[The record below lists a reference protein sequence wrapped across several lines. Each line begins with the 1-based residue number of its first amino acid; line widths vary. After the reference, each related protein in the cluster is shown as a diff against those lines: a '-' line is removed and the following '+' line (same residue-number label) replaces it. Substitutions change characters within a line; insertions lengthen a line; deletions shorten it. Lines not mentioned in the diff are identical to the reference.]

1 MFKISG
7 DNNSRMSLMPLATIR
22 LAPPKIDPL
31 RWASLCGLWLLSGCA
46 TIAPGSAVTDVEFI
60 VQGKL
65 LLTLADEKTALQFSW
80 QQNQDDYVID
90 VWGAFGQGRTQ
101 LRGTGKKMQVM
112 RGQKV
117 IVAGPPELVMQ
128 QQLGWSMPVEA
139 MRYWIL
145 GQPQPNIRFADYA
158 IDEAQSSVRFRQSSW
173 AVSVVLVNGANT
185 ARQDPQPKQV
195 ELIRDDVAVRVK
207 VSKYSRNT
215 R

>member
-1 MFKISG
+1 M
-7 DNNSRMSLMPLATIR
+7 
-22 LAPPKIDPL
+22 

-65 LLTLADEKTALQFSW
+65 LLTLADEKTALRFSW

-173 AVSVVLVNGANT
+173 AVSAVLVNGANT

>member
-1 MFKISG
+1 MFKISAA
-7 DNNSRMSLMPLATIR
+7 NYSRMSLMPLATIR
-22 LAPPKIDPL
+22 LTPPKIDPL

-46 TIAPGSAVTDVEFI
+46 TIAPGSVVTDVEFI

-158 IDEAQSSVRFRQSSW
+158 IDEAQSSVRFRQSFW
-173 AVSVVLVNGANT
+173 AVTAVLVNGANT
-185 ARQDPQPKQV
+185 ASQNPQPKQV

>member
-1 MFKISG
+1 
-7 DNNSRMSLMPLATIR
+7 MPLATIR
-22 LAPPKIDPL
+22 LTPPKIDPL

-46 TIAPGSAVTDVEFI
+46 TIAPGFAVTDVEFI

-101 LRGTGKKMQVM
+101 LRGTGKKMQVL

-185 ARQDPQPKQV
+185 ARQDPQPEQV

>member
-1 MFKISG
+1 MFKITV

-22 LAPPKIDPL
+22 LTPPKIDPL

-46 TIAPGSAVTDVEFI
+46 TIAPGSVVTDVEFI

>member
-1 MFKISG
+1 
-7 DNNSRMSLMPLATIR
+7 MPLATIR
-22 LAPPKIDPL
+22 LTPPKIDPL
-31 RWASLCGLWLLSGCA
+31 RWASLFGLWLLSGCA
-46 TIAPGSAVTDVEFI
+46 TIAPGSVVTDVEFI

>member
-1 MFKISG
+1 MFKISV
-7 DNNSRMSLMPLATIR
+7 DNDSRMSLMPLATIR
-22 LAPPKIDPL
+22 LTPPKIDPL

-46 TIAPGSAVTDVEFI
+46 TIAPGSAVTDFEFI

-101 LRGTGKKMQVM
+101 LRGTGKKMQVT

-145 GQPQPNIRFADYA
+145 GQPQPNICFADYA
-158 IDEAQSSVRFRQSSW
+158 IDEAQSNVRFRQSSW

>member
-1 MFKISG
+1 
-7 DNNSRMSLMPLATIR
+7 
-22 LAPPKIDPL
+22 
-31 RWASLCGLWLLSGCA
+31 
-46 TIAPGSAVTDVEFI
+46 
-60 VQGKL
+60 
-65 LLTLADEKTALQFSW
+65 
-80 QQNQDDYVID
+80 
-90 VWGAFGQGRTQ
+90 
-101 LRGTGKKMQVM
+101 
-112 RGQKV
+112 
-117 IVAGPPELVMQ
+117 
-128 QQLGWSMPVEA
+128 